1 MATGAAGDGLFRS
14 IYNGCICG
22 SDIGIERRPYHR
34 NCRCALHD
42 KSRARNCPH
51 AFPKTK
57 NVCYPMRRAWSEG
70 CLAMAAAASSSSCH
84 SSPSSSPAPA
94 PGIHGSGK
102 LKLESYKEDDQEE
115 EFQMAN
121 NKAKV

>member
-1 MATGAAGDGLFRS
+1 MATGAAADGLFRS
-14 IYNGCICG
+14 IYEGCISG

-42 KSRARNCPH
+42 RSRGNCPH

-57 NVCYPMRRAWSEG
+57 NVSYPMRRAWSEG
-70 CLAMAAAASSSSCH
+70 CLAMAAAAAASCH

-94 PGIHGSGK
+94 AGHGK
-102 LKLESYKEDDQEE
+102 LQLESYKEEEE
-115 EFQMAN
+115 EFEMAI
-121 NKAKV
+121 KAMV